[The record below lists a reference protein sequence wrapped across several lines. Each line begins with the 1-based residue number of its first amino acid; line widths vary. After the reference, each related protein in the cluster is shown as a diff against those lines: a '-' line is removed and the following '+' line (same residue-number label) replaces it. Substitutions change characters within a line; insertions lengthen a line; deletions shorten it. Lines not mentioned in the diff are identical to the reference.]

1 MRGRKSGLAV
11 AGISIIIL
19 LSLVLVVPFGTLA
32 YAQNSTHKKGL
43 IENSIQVTSNC
54 VISQYHKQCNAS
66 TTTISSSVNPSVY
79 HQAVK
84 FTATVSPSGATG
96 NVKFTIDGGSAT
108 VVTLVNGQA
117 SFTTNKLSVG
127 THTITATYFGNAQF
141 TSSSASLTQTVNK
154 ASSTTNLSSNNN
166 PSTFGKPV
174 TFKATVSPSDAT
186 GTVTFKDGATTLGT
200 STLSDGVATLTTKT
214 LSVGTHQITAKYSG
228 DSHYLSSTSPTLT
241 QVVKH

>member
-1 MRGRKSGLAV
+1 MLV
-11 AGISIIIL
+11 IL
-19 LSLVLVVPFGTLA
+19 SSVLVVPYGTLA
-32 YAQNSTHKKGL
+32 YADSTHKKTL
-43 IENSIQVTSNC
+43 IVNSNQVTSNC
-54 VISQYHKQCNAS
+54 VINTYHKQCNAS

-108 VVTLVNGQA
+108 VVTLVNGKA
-117 SFTTNKLSVG
+117 SFTTSKLSVG

-154 ASSTTNLSSNNN
+154 ASSTTNLSSSNN

-174 TFKATVSPSDAT
+174 TFTATVSPSDAT
-186 GTVTFKDGATTLGT
+186 GTVTFTIDGG
-200 STLSDGVATLTTKT
+200 SPKVVTLSSGKASFTTNK
-214 LSVGTHQITAKYSG
+214 LSVGTHTITATYSG